1 MLEELFTKHEQNELN
16 KFVNNEALLKA
27 VERAI
32 LSGLYFD
39 ETLAVDSL
47 KQPTSGLSAVKLI
60 EQGFKKLQIFNKKIK
75 EQDKIKGRNPA
86 R

>member
-1 MLEELFTKHEQNELN
+1 MLEELFTKNEKNELN

-32 LSGLYFD
+32 LLGLYFD
-39 ETLAVDSL
+39 ETLAKSSL
-47 KQPTSGLSAVKLI
+47 EQPTTGLSVVKLI
-60 EQGFKKLQIFNKKIK
+60 EQGFKKLQIFNKK
-75 EQDKIKGRNPA
+75 EQEPKGEKSNPA